1 MRDGYSSGV
10 RAMGILLRTAHLF
23 SMALFAG
30 GIHLGVAA
38 AAIRPWRAA
47 TVATGVGL
55 LLVELSHGR
64 GWVHQVKGVATI
76 VHVGALAL
84 LAFGGME
91 RTACT
96 LALVI
101 GAVGSHA
108 PKAVRKFSLRY
119 GRAVD
124 GDGG

>member
-1 MRDGYSSGV
+1 MRDPYSSGA

-30 GIHLGVAA
+30 GIHLGAA
-38 AAIRPWRAA
+38 EASIRTWRIA
-47 TVATGVGL
+47 TVATGLGL

-64 GWVHQVKGVATI
+64 SWIHQVRGVAT
-76 VHVGALAL
+76 VFHAGALAL

-101 GAVGSHA
+101 GAVGSHM
-108 PKAVRKFSLRY
+108 PRAVRKFSLRY
-119 GRAVD
+119 GRVVD
-124 GDGG
+124 